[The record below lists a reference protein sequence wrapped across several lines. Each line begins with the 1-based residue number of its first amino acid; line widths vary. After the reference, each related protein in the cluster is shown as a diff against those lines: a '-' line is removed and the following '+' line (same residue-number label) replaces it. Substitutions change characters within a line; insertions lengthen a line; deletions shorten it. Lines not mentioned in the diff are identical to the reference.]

1 MSSKSF
7 AISLTNSWA
16 YMAIPTGKVYFLSLK
31 NILLLLT
38 VPFEHLS
45 TPSVFLFETAQ
56 VFPVF
61 SVSLYLG
68 HTQREYWEPL

>member
-1 MSSKSF
+1 MSSMSF
-7 AISLTNSWA
+7 AISPTSYWT

-38 VPFEHLS
+38 APFEHLS

-61 SVSLYLG
+61 SVTLYLG
-68 HTQREYWEPL
+68 HKST